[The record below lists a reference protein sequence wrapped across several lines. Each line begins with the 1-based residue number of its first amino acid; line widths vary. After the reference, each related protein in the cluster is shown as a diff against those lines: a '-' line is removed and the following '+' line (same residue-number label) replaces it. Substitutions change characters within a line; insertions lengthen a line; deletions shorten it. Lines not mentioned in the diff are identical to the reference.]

1 MPAVNTIDR
10 LGRVPPSPR
19 YLSTQVERDLARKM
33 VFVAGP
39 RQVGKTTLARML
51 PGADRG
57 YLNWDVAEHRER
69 ILRRELPSSRL
80 WVFDEIHKYRN
91 WRNYLKGVYDRHG
104 APPRGPRILVT
115 GSARL
120 EVYRF
125 GGDSLQGRYHLLR
138 LHPLS
143 AAELDLK
150 TPGQLRDLLTLGGFP
165 EPYFGGSQVE
175 SRRWSRDHRTLLIR
189 DEVASLERIQDLGT
203 LELLMLRLPELVASP
218 LSINA
223 VREDLQIS
231 HKTAA
236 AWLQVFERLYAIF
249 RLPPFGAP
257 AVRAVKKEQKHYH
270 VDWSVVPAEAAR
282 FENLVACH
290 LLKWVHHEQDTQG
303 RDVELRYFRDTD
315 GREVD
320 FVIVDRQRPVLCVEC
335 KWADTPVDKSLR
347 YFKVRFPDCDAWQ
360 LSATGTK
367 DYVNPDGVRVAPALT
382 LLRTLI

>member
-1 MPAVNTIDR
+1 
-10 LGRVPPSPR
+10 
-19 YLSTQVERDLARKM
+19 M

-80 WVFDEIHKYRN
+80 WIFDEIHKYRH
-91 WRNYLKGVYDRHG
+91 WRNYLKGVYDQHG

-143 AAELDLK
+143 VGELDLR
-150 TPGQLRDLLTLGGFP
+150 TPDEFRDLLTLGGFP
-165 EPYFGGSQVE
+165 EPYFGGSLVDA
-175 SRRWSRDHRTLLIR
+175 RRWSRDHRTLLIR
-189 DEVASLERIQDLGT
+189 EEVTSLERVQDLGT

-320 FVIVDRQRPVLCVEC
+320 FLIVAGRRPLRCVEC
-335 KWADTPVDKSLR
+335 QWADAPVDKALR

-360 LSATGTK
+360 ISATGTK
-367 DYVNPDGVRVAPALT
+367 DYVNRDGIRVAPAPT
-382 LLRTLI
+382 LLGNLL

>member
-1 MPAVNTIDR
+1 MPTVNNIDR
-10 LGRVPPSPR
+10 LGRVPPRPR

-51 PGADRG
+51 PDADPG

-91 WRNYLKGVYDRHG
+91 WRNYLKGVYDQHG
-104 APPRGPRILVT
+104 APPLGPRILVT

-143 AAELDLK
+143 VGELDLK
-150 TPGQLRDLLTLGGFP
+150 TPDEFRDLLTLGGFP
-165 EPYFGGSQVE
+165 EPYFGGSLVE
-175 SRRWSRDHRTLLIR
+175 ARRWSRDHRTLLIR
-189 DEVASLERIQDLGT
+189 DEVTSLERVQDLGT

-270 VDWSVVPAEAAR
+270 IDWSVVPAEAAR

-320 FVIVDRQRPVLCVEC
+320 FVLVDRRRPVLCVEC
-335 KWADTPVDKSLR
+335 KWADTSVDKSLR

-360 LSATGTK
+360 ISATGTK
-367 DYVNPDGVRVAPALT
+367 DFVNPDGISSPRH
-382 LLRTLI
+382 

>member
-165 EPYFGGSQVE
+165 EPYFGGSLVE

-189 DEVASLERIQDLGT
+189 DEVTSLERIQDLGT

-290 LLKWVHHEQDTQG
+290 LLKWIHHEQDTQG

-320 FVIVDRQRPVLCVEC
+320 FVIIDRQRPVLCVEC

-367 DYVNPDGVRVAPALT
+367 DYLNPDGIRVAPALT